1 MKENKIKEERK
12 EGVDK
17 VLAMLERP
25 IDDEEVE
32 VVEDTS
38 QTTGEDTNN
47 ATVSRAGRIR
57 RAPNRDTSEGYH

>member
-1 MKENKIKEERK
+1 MKEERK

-32 VVEDTS
+32 VVEAS